1 MTTPY
6 NNKSIY
12 YWHNQ
17 SPDYK
22 DVNYYEQ
29 EQQRDYEYRYGYGYY
44 DEESE
49 VQLAKELSRISLL
62 DETPDDFRREVEYRQ
77 MIANAA

>member
-1 MTTPY
+1 MKYTTTHY
-6 NNKSIY
+6 NNKSID
-12 YWHNQ
+12 YWHRE
-17 SPDYK
+17 PDT
-22 DVNYYEQ
+22 DRQQMDQ
-29 EQQRDYEYRYGYGYY
+29 EYCCAYF

-49 VQLAKELSRISLL
+49 VQLAKQLSRISLL